1 MKVLAE
7 IPTQAGAAPP
17 AGTLRRCDLE
27 AYDALRGQL
36 HGSRAVLVLGEPGR
50 RRAVAIGLAAAA
62 AAADTR
68 TALLECDLGQ
78 PGVADALGLA
88 AAPGLHEY
96 LRGEVEPEQIL
107 DSLVLA
113 GPGAQKAGQPL
124 VCVVAGREASDAPTL
139 LGSERFRHAIAKLRG
154 AYELLVLAG
163 PEANGDAALSA
174 VAAEADAA
182 LACVGRDDPPPD
194 LGIPLTGLVVQG

>member
-1 MKVLAE
+1 VKVLAE
-7 IPTQAGAAPP
+7 IPTPAGAALP

-36 HGSRAVLVLGEPGR
+36 RGSRSVLVLGEPAR

-62 AAADTR
+62 AAVDTR

-78 PGVADALGLA
+78 PGVAGALGLA

-96 LRGEVEPEQIL
+96 LRGETEAEHIL

-124 VCVVAGREASDAPTL
+124 VCVVAGRPAPDASTL
-139 LGSERFRHAIAKLRG
+139 LGSERFRHAVAKLRG

-163 PEANGDAALSA
+163 PEANGDAALPA
-174 VAAEADAA
+174 VATEADAA
-182 LACVGRDDPPPD
+182 LACVGRDDPVPD
-194 LGIPLTGLVVQG
+194 FGIPLTGLVIQG